1 MSEQWLSIVEYARK
15 NCLSDMT
22 VRRRIKTGKLHAEL
36 REGKYY
42 INNEATESGDN
53 GQVDTLAATPSQN
66 PPKPEGSLE
75 HPASRH
81 FQLQAREVITPK
93 GREERHLQTAESA
106 HRELFS
112 DDSAKKIV
120 FQLQELSQIVERAL
134 QELTDYK
141 TSLEKSSSL
150 LKLSME
156 ERAAKIEQRLEN
168 RELKIESL
176 EQQTEDLKTLIKI
189 MEKAQSSQ
197 SNELSP

>member
-42 INNEATESGDN
+42 INSETRESADIE
-53 GQVDTLAATPSQN
+53 QADTPAATPSQSQL
-66 PPKPEGSLE
+66 KPESGPE

-106 HRELFS
+106 HHGLFS
-112 DDSAKKIV
+112 EDSAKKVV
-120 FQLQELSQIVERAL
+120 FQLRELSQVVERAL

-141 TSLEKSSSL
+141 KSLEKSSSL

-189 MEKAQSSQ
+189 MEKAQPSQ
-197 SNELSP
+197 SKELSP